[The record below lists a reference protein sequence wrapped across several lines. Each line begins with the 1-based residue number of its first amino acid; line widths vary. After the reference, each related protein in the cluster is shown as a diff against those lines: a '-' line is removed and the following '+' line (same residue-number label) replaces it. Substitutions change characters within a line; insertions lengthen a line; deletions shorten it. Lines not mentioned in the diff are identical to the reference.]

1 MLCIQFNVCSVEY
14 FLDKLKPYELSII
27 CESLHLRQ
35 KDSWEQARLIAYV
48 IAQSNSTK
56 RLKPSDIIKFG
67 WEQTDDKQTTN
78 QSNTITLEEFERIK
92 AMALQREK
100 VLKDKGI
107 I

>member
-1 MLCIQFNVCSVEY
+1 M
-14 FLDKLKPYELSII
+14 
-27 CESLHLRQ
+27 RQ